1 MISQA
6 TPSLKVP
13 LGREAHCLARQ
24 FATQQ
29 ATPQKGKQVYL
40 NTLAVYAVHSYLK
53 WLQIETDLSQ
63 GYSWL
68 PGLRALFNVADLVL
82 PGIGRLECRPVLP
95 EKTACELP
103 LEVREDRIGY
113 VAVQFG
119 YRFDEVQLLGF
130 VRAVDISD
138 ATEQILI
145 ADLQPLDTLLECIP
159 SNVVA
164 PEPVFTA
171 SKVQVKLSRWLQN
184 FFEAGWQT
192 LEALH
197 TTEAVNLAF
206 TRSAEQFRKID
217 ALHPSASMS
226 AGKLIDMGMQL
237 AGQRVVLIVAIA
249 KRSPQSGIAPSS
261 DQEVNI
267 RMRVCPTGSQTYLPP
282 GLQLTAFDASGA
294 TSPDLEAQARS
305 DDNWIQLEF
314 SGEPGEHFSVKV
326 TLGDVSI
333 TEDFVI

>member
-1 MISQA
+1 MLSQA
-6 TPSLKVP
+6 TPSLTVP
-13 LGREAHCLARQ
+13 IEREAHYLARQ

-40 NTLAVYAVHSYLK
+40 NTLAVYAVQSYLK
-53 WLQIETDLSQ
+53 WMQIETELSQ

-82 PGIGRLECRPVLP
+82 PGVGKLECRPVLP
-95 EKTACELP
+95 GQTACDLP

-119 YRFDEVQLLGF
+119 DRLDELQLLGF
-130 VRAVDISD
+130 VRAVDISN

-164 PEPVFTA
+164 PKPVLTA
-171 SKVQVKLSRWLQN
+171 SKVRVNLSRWLEN
-184 FFEAGWQT
+184 TFEAGWQT
-192 LEALH
+192 LEALLR
-197 TTEAVNLAF
+197 TEAVNLAS
-206 TRSAEQFRKID
+206 TRSG
-217 ALHPSASMS
+217 ASVS

-237 AGQRVVLIVAIA
+237 AGQRVVLIVV
-249 KRSPQSGIAPSS
+249 IAPSS
-261 DQEVNI
+261 DEEVDI
-267 RMRVCPTGSQTYLPP
+267 RVRVCPTGSQIHLPP

-305 DDNWIQLEF
+305 DDNWIHLNFDGKQ
-314 SGEPGEHFSVKV
+314 GEHFSVKV
-326 TLGDVSI
+326 TLEDVSI

>member
-1 MISQA
+1 MINQA
-6 TPSLKVP
+6 TPSLTVP
-13 LGREAHCLARQ
+13 LEREAHCLAKQ

-82 PGIGRLECRPVLP
+82 PGIGKLECRPVLP
-95 EKTACELP
+95 EETACELP
-103 LEVREDRIGY
+103 LEVREGRIGY

-119 YRFDEVQLLGF
+119 ERLDEVQLLGF

-138 ATEQILI
+138 TTEQILM
-145 ADLQPLDTLLECIP
+145 AELQALDTLLDCIP
-159 SNVVA
+159 ANVVA
-164 PEPVFTA
+164 PEPVLTA
-171 SKVQVKLSRWLQN
+171 RKMQVNLSRWLEN
-184 FFEAGWQT
+184 TFEAGWQT

-217 ALHPSASMS
+217 ALHPGASMS

-237 AGQRVVLIVAIA
+237 AGQRVVLIVM
-249 KRSPQSGIAPSS
+249 IAPSS

-282 GLQLTAFDASGA
+282 GLQLTAFDASRA
-294 TSPDLEAQARS
+294 TSPDLQAQARS

-314 SGEPGEHFSVKV
+314 SGEPGEHFRVKV
-326 TLGDVSI
+326 TIGDVSI